1 MIPLFKP
8 SIGEEELESIRK
20 SFQTGWIGYG
30 PRIKEFEEKFA
41 DYVNVKYAVGLNSA
55 TAALHLAL
63 KVLDIKKGDEVIVPS
78 LTFVSSAHA
87 VLYVGATPVFADVK
101 KDTLCIDVEDIKK
114 KITKKTKAII
124 PVHYSGH
131 PCDMDKIKELAE
143 EHNIKV
149 IEDAA
154 QATGAEYK
162 NKKIGGISD
171 ITCFSFEA
179 KKNLTTGEGGML
191 TTNNKESAKRAI
203 ILRWGGIDEDTF
215 SRIKKKKYSWYY
227 EVVDLGYKY
236 HMNDIQAAIGIVQ
249 LKKLDEMNEKRRKL
263 VKKYNDEFSKINW
276 IEYPIEKKYV
286 KSALWNYV
294 IKVEN
299 RDKFIEY
306 LTKKEI
312 STGVHYM
319 PVHLHPYYK
328 NKFKADVP
336 VTEKIWK
343 KLVTL
348 PLFPDL
354 SDKEQKKVIN
364 AVKNF
369 SSD

>member
-63 KVLDIKKGDEVIVPS
+63 RVLDIKKGDEVIAPS
-78 LTFVSSAHA
+78 LTFVSTTHA
-87 VLYVGATPVFADVK
+87 ILYVGATPVFADVK
-101 KDTLCIDVEDIKK
+101 KDTLCIDINDIKK

-131 PCDMDKIKELAE
+131 PCDMDEIKELAE

-162 NKKIGGISD
+162 NKKIGGLSD

-191 TTNNKESAKRAI
+191 TTNDKKLAEKAV
-203 ILRWGGIDEDTF
+203 ILRWVGIDKDVAT
-215 SRIKKKKYSWYY
+215 RAKKGYSWYY
-227 EVVDLGYKY
+227 DVIDLGYKY
-236 HMNDIQAAIGIVQ
+236 HMNDVQAAIGIVQ
-249 LKKLDEMNEKRRKL
+249 LSKLNKMNEKRRKL
-263 VKKYNDEFSKINW
+263 VKKYNDAFSEIKQIT
-276 IEYPIEKKYV
+276 IPIEKEYV
-286 KSALWNYV
+286 KSAWWNY
-294 IKVEN
+294 ILRVEK
-299 RDKFIEY
+299 RDKLIEH
-306 LTKKEI
+306 LTKNNI
-312 STGVHYM
+312 AAGVHYM

-328 NKFKADVP
+328 NKFSTDVP
-336 VTEKIWK
+336 VTEKVWK
-343 KLVTL
+343 NLITL

-354 SDKEQKKVIN
+354 SKEEQQKIIN
-364 AVKNF
+364 EIKNF
-369 SSD
+369 FSD